1 MNNLTAGLIVVIALL
16 GGFYGGFRY
25 ESGKVGTTPA
35 AAATAATGSAA
46 TGRTGTGTG
55 AGAAGGAGF
64 AGGGGAGF
72 AGGGGGGAGGA
83 GFGGGRGSA
92 GTITNLTATGFTL
105 HTANGTDT
113 KVTFAPSATV
123 RKTVSGQLSD
133 LQESATVTVTGTR
146 DSSGNLVATAI
157 TIVPAASPS
166 PAG

>member
-1 MNNLTAGLIVVIALL
+1 MKMNNLTVSLIVVVAVL

-25 ESGKVGTTPA
+25 EASKVTTA
-35 AAATAATGSAA
+35 SAAATPATGTGT

-55 AGAAGGAGF
+55 AGTGT
-64 AGGGGAGF
+64 AGGGGF
-72 AGGGGGGAGGA
+72 AGGA
-83 GFGGGRGSA
+83 GFGGGRGNA

-105 HTANGTDT
+105 HSANGTDT

-123 RKTVSGQLSD
+123 RKTVTGALSD
-133 LQESATVTVTGTR
+133 LTDTATVTVTGTR

-166 PAG
+166 PGG